1 MVISLRIVK
10 SSAPELLPL
19 FRSDEQARLLV
30 EVYLRSAEG
39 SSLAALA
46 RATGISP
53 GGVHKEIERLEKA
66 GIVTSERVGRSRIVR
81 PNSASPFHGDL
92 RSLLMKAFGPARLLE
107 DSLAGVG
114 GVEEAFI
121 YGSWAR
127 AAAGD
132 LEGPPRDI
140 DLMVIGEVD
149 LDLLYDRLLTAEAEL
164 GRVVNVTVFT
174 TQEWASDDSGFVRH
188 VREQPV
194 VRLIGSG
201 DD

>member
-1 MVISLRIVK
+1 MK
-10 SSAPELLPL
+10 SSPPELLPL
-19 FRSDEQARLLV
+19 FRSDEQARLLA
-30 EVYLRSAEG
+30 EIYLRSSDG

-53 GGVHKEIERLEKA
+53 GGVHKEVERLERA

-81 PNSASPFHGDL
+81 PDSASPFYGDL
-92 RSLLMKAFGPARLLE
+92 RSLLLKAFGPVRVLE
-107 DSLAGVG
+107 DALAGVNG
-114 GVEEAFI
+114 IEEAFI

-149 LDLLYDRLLTAEAEL
+149 LDLLYDRLQAAEAEL
-164 GRVVNVTVFT
+164 GRLVNVTVFT

-194 VRLIGSG
+194 VRLSSQS